1 MNDNKR
7 INAEKAAENCGWMVP
22 GDLGA
27 DGVLTFVSATHRT
40 VMRIGND
47 IGEGVTPEAY
57 AVRFSN
63 ASVTGMMAKS
73 YYTALGIF
81 RVQPFNLLRFV
92 QDATRVCHELTHKGL
107 PVSSGESTGVGGA
120 AEPPQDEASLIIA
133 ALPPALQAAAAA
145 DPTVREALVKQR
157 RGQDKYREALE
168 RLWSGRC
175 PITGINHPAFL
186 VASHAKP
193 WADSNPAERLDPYN
207 GILLAVHIDR
217 LFDGGWISFTDT
229 GQILLSPQLPSYVAT
244 SLLGHDCQERNIPQ
258 FATKHSPYLA
268 WHRDKVYRKV

>member
-40 VMRIGND
+40 VMRIGD
-47 IGEGVTPEAY
+47 DVGEGASPDSY
-57 AVRFSN
+57 AVRFSS
-63 ASVTGMMAKS
+63 AAVTDALAKS
-73 YYTALGIF
+73 YYTSVGIF
-81 RVQPFNLLRFV
+81 RVKPYDLSEFV
-92 QDATRVCHELTHKGL
+92 KAATAVCHDITAKGIT
-107 PVSSGESTGVGGA
+107 PQVGQSSSGSTIQQAG
-120 AEPPQDEASLIIA
+120 DEAARIIA

-157 RGQDKYREALE
+157 RGQDKYRDALE
-168 RLWSGRC
+168 KLWSGHC
-175 PITGINHPAFL
+175 PITGINHPSFL

-193 WADSNPAERLDPYN
+193 WADSDPTERLDPYN

-217 LFDGGWISFTDT
+217 LFDGGWISFTDA
-229 GQILLSPQLPSYVAT
+229 GQILLSPALPSDIAV
-244 SLLGHDCQERNIPQ
+244 SLLGQGCQERAITQ
-258 FATKHSPYLA
+258 FTPKHSPYLA
-268 WHRDKVYRKV
+268 WHREKVFLKG

>member
-7 INAEKAAENCGWMVP
+7 INAEKLAEYHGWMVP
-22 GDLGA
+22 GDLGV
-27 DGVLTFVSATHRT
+27 DGVLTFVSSTHRT
-40 VMRIGND
+40 VMRIGD
-47 IGEGVTPEAY
+47 DVGEGASPDSYT
-57 AVRFSN
+57 VRFSS
-63 ASVTGMMAKS
+63 AAVTDSLAKS

-81 RVQPFNLLRFV
+81 RVKPYDLSEFV
-92 QDATRVCHELTHKGL
+92 KAATAVCHDITAKDTPPPIGR
-107 PVSSGESTGVGGA
+107 PSPSGTVEQGGV
-120 AEPPQDEASLIIA
+120 EDSRIIA

-168 RLWSGRC
+168 KLWSGRC

-193 WADSNPAERLDPYN
+193 WAESNPTERLDPYN

-217 LFDGGWISFTDT
+217 LFDGGWISFTDA

-244 SLLGHDCQERNIPQ
+244 SLLGQDCQERNIPQ
-258 FATKHSPYLA
+258 FAPKHSPYLA
-268 WHRDKVYRKV
+268 WHRDKVYRKA

>member
-1 MNDNKR
+1 
-7 INAEKAAENCGWMVP
+7 
-22 GDLGA
+22 
-27 DGVLTFVSATHRT
+27 
-40 VMRIGND
+40 MRIGND

>member
-7 INAEKAAENCGWMVP
+7 INAEKVAESFGWVVP
-22 GDLGA
+22 GFVEYDGAISMFGSTHSIIMRVNDAMA
-27 DGVLTFVSATHRT
+27 DGGEPDEYVISFSNMD
-40 VMRIGND
+40 VMRTLD
-47 IGEGVTPEAY
+47 TFAHKGECVFS
-57 AVRFSN
+57 VREHEL
-63 ASVTGMMAKS
+63 ASFIQRAS
-73 YYTALGIF
+73 E
-81 RVQPFNLLRFV
+81 
-92 QDATRVCHELTHKGL
+92 VCHEVSRKIRSGL
-107 PVSSGESTGVGGA
+107 GSGGYVAPVPA
-120 AEPPQDEASLIIA
+120 PQDEDSRIIA

-157 RGQDKYREALE
+157 RGQDKYRDAMEK
-168 RLWSGRC
+168 LWSGRC

-217 LFDGGWISFTDT
+217 LFDGGWISFTDA

-258 FATKHSPYLA
+258 FAPKHSPYLA
-268 WHRDKVYRKV
+268 WHREKVFLKV

>member
-47 IGEGVTPEAY
+47 MGEGVTPEAY

-81 RVQPFNLLRFV
+81 RVQPFDLLRFV

-107 PVSSGESTGVGGA
+107 PMPSGESTGAGGA
-120 AEPPQDEASLIIA
+120 AEPPQDEASRIIN

-157 RGQDKYREALE
+157 RGQEKYRDDLE
-168 RLWSGRC
+168 KLWSGRC

-193 WADSNPAERLDPYN
+193 WADSNPTERLDPYN

-217 LFDGGWISFTDT
+217 LFDGGWITFDSKGLMTVST
-229 GQILLSPQLPSYVAT
+229 QLPMDAAEKILS
-244 SLLGHDCQERNIPQ
+244 GCQSRVIPLHRN
-258 FATKHSPYLA
+258 HEDYLA
-268 WHRDKVYRKV
+268 YHRVRIFQG

>member
-7 INAEKAAENCGWMVP
+7 INAEKVAESCGWMVP

-47 IGEGVTPEAY
+47 IGEGLTPEAY

-63 ASVTGMMAKS
+63 ASVTGAMAKS
-73 YYTALGIF
+73 HYAALGVF
-81 RVQPFNLLRFV
+81 RVKPYDLLRLI
-92 QDATRVCHELTHKGL
+92 QDATRVCHDLTHKGL
-107 PVSSGESTGVGGA
+107 PVSPGETPGVGF
-120 AEPPQDEASLIIA
+120 EQPSDEASRIIA
-133 ALPPALQAAAAA
+133 ALPPALQAAAAS

-168 RLWSGRC
+168 KLWSGRC

-193 WADSNPAERLDPYN
+193 WADSNPTERLDPFN

-217 LFDGGWISFTDT
+217 LFDGGWISFTDV

-244 SLLGHDCQERNIPQ
+244 SLLGQDCQERNIPQ
-258 FATKHSPYLA
+258 FTSRHYPYLA
-268 WHRDKVYRKV
+268 WHRDKVYRNS